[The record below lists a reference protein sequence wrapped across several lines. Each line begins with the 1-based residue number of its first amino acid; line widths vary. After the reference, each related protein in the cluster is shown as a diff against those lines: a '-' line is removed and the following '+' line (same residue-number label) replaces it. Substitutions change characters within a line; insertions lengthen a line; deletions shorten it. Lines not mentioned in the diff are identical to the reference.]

1 MFRFH
6 MSLYPDATAG
16 DAYTDMS
23 RVDGKMSLKVGCIQI
38 IYLQKFF
45 MSLLVRHQFFFLN
58 VFLNEIKCSQLF
70 LTCTWW

>member
-45 MSLLVRHQFFFLN
+45 MSLLVRYQFFFLTLN
-58 VFLNEIKCSQLF
+58 VFFK
-70 LTCTWW
+70 